1 VHTVLNTVL
10 HTVLHAILQVAGVQF
25 VLLCAVLLCAVL
37 LCTMFQYRHRR
48 RAAHQSHVKP
58 SAQSI
63 PPVLTL
69 EMHSR
74 RQAHMMR
81 PVQVPAKVR
90 HEIMV
95 LTTPALE
102 EFDFTAEGKFDEVDD
117 IA

>member
-1 VHTVLNTVL
+1 
-10 HTVLHAILQVAGVQF
+10 
-25 VLLCAVLLCAVL
+25 
-37 LCTMFQYRHRR
+37 
-48 RAAHQSHVKP
+48 
-58 SAQSI
+58 
-63 PPVLTL
+63 VLTL

-102 EFDFTAEGKFDEVDD
+102 EFDFTAEGKFVDVDD
-117 IA
+117 NAY